1 MQTQNVPREKSWK
14 KATFPHFLVSFYD
27 KLSISFCHYFFVLNE
42 FCTFDLLCK
51 NHCFSQTLVSTILVL
66 DISPRLSVHDYI
78 LQQMFRPAR
87 FCCKDV
93 EIGSKFR
100 FWSFRSKLRHRF
112 ELRTTKDF
120 TRLIYM
126 YYYFAQ
132 NCHLIKGPLKNLIT
146 TYNVRLLLYKLND
159 NSVCSIEHM
168 VTGCENK
175 RTSSF

>member
-1 MQTQNVPREKSWK
+1 
-14 KATFPHFLVSFYD
+14 
-27 KLSISFCHYFFVLNE
+27 
-42 FCTFDLLCK
+42 
-51 NHCFSQTLVSTILVL
+51 
-66 DISPRLSVHDYI
+66 
-78 LQQMFRPAR
+78 MFRPAR

-132 NCHLIKGPLKNLIT
+132 NCHLIKGPFKNLIT

-159 NSVCSIEHM
+159 SLFY
-168 VTGCENK
+168 
-175 RTSSF
+175 RTYGNWLWKQTNFLFLKYLTLNGAIKKTQFYEWFEFSQSCRVQKLKSRTICVSWEAYEYTFPSPHLKFFHASSNLSDYTVH